1 MTKIMS
7 TEIYKYNS
15 PFKLES
21 GEELTELEIGF
32 NTYGRLNKNRDNVVW
47 VCHALTANSDVFDWW
62 KGLFGDNDYFNPD
75 DHFIVCAN
83 ILGSPYGSS
92 NPLSIIPGTGQP
104 YYLSFPQFTVRDIVK
119 VHQLLAAYL
128 KIDSIEILIGGSLG
142 GQQVIEWAIM
152 EPDRIKNL
160 ILVATNA
167 RHSPWGIAFNESQR
181 LAIAA
186 DNTFN
191 SGKPNG
197 GQKGLKAA
205 RSIALLSYR
214 NYKTYSITQQEE
226 KDSLV
231 DGYKASSYQN
241 HQGEKLVNRFNA
253 YSYWYLSKSMDSHNV
268 GRGRNGIEKA
278 LSLIKAR
285 TLVIG
290 IKSDVLFPIEEQQYL
305 FNHIPKSAFAE
316 LDSFYGHD
324 GFLIETGALT
334 NIITSFF
341 KTDVKG
347 KIIELQR
354 TA

>member
-1 MTKIMS
+1 MN

-15 PFKLES
+15 PFELES
-21 GEELTELEIGF
+21 GKHLKELEIGF
-32 NTYGRLNKNRDNVVW
+32 HTYGTLNKNADNVVW

-62 KGLFGDNDYFNPD
+62 KGLFGDNDYFNPGE
-75 DHFIVCAN
+75 HFVVCAN
-83 ILGSPYGSS
+83 ILGSPYGTS
-92 NPLSIIPGTGQP
+92 NPLSVNPVTGQP
-104 YYLSFPQFTVRDIVK
+104 YYLSFPEFTVRDIVK
-119 VHQLLAAYL
+119 AHKLLAEHL
-128 KIDSIEILIGGSLG
+128 GIKNIEILIGGSLG
-142 GQQVIEWAIM
+142 GQQAAEWAII
-152 EPDRIKNL
+152 EPERIKNL
-160 ILVATNA
+160 ILIASNA
-167 RHSPWGIAFNESQR
+167 KHSPWGIAFNESQR
-181 LAIAA
+181 LAISA
-186 DNTFN
+186 DRTFYSN
-191 SGKPNG
+191 LPDG

-226 KDSLV
+226 EDSITN
-231 DGYKASSYQN
+231 DYKAASYQN
-241 HQGEKLVNRFNA
+241 YQGEKLVNRYNA
-253 YSYWYLSKSMDSHNV
+253 YSYWYLSKTMDSHNV
-268 GRGRNGIEKA
+268 GRNRHGVEKA

-305 FNHIPKSAFAE
+305 FRHIPKSAFAE

-324 GFLIETGALT
+324 GFLIETEALT